1 MGPIEGSTPALLS
14 LALDATTMRH
24 QAIAHNIANINTPN
38 FTPVG
43 VNFESRLAEARQ
55 VLNSDR
61 RQTLSSLADYRPTFE
76 VAVTDSIEAAP
87 VSLDA
92 QVATMSE
99 NVLHHQALLKALNK
113 HFTVMG
119 MAISEGKR

>member
-1 MGPIEGSTPALLS
+1 MAPIEGSTPALLS
-14 LALDATTMRH
+14 LALDATTMRQ

-43 VNFESRLAEARQ
+43 VNFEGRLAEARQ
-55 VLNSDR
+55 ALNSDK
-61 RQTLSSLADYRPTFE
+61 RQALASLADYRPTFE
-76 VAVTDSIEAAP
+76 IAASDSIEAAP

-92 QVATMSE
+92 QVASMSE